1 MMQAETKLTIMPVF
15 ENLTIPLTEKQE
27 DELAASLIREGCIN
41 PIDVWEGTILDG
53 HKRYRICTLEQIE
66 FSVQEVECKTEEEA
80 ISWVCRKR
88 IEGLSRT
95 SQAFRYLM
103 GKWYLSEVIINRSLK
118 KPRAPAV
125 GNYYERR
132 GNRTSIQMSKETG
145 LHHSTLEKYGSYATA
160 LDVLIRIEPE
170 LLNLVMSG
178 DILLSQEETLEL
190 SHMEDKDR
198 REGIRRFLRQ
208 ASKRAKS
215 RYIKDDRKAEKQ
227 AEEANHIPLSIGI
240 KEMPVFNP
248 DMELQ
253 GLTLTMPTW
262 MMAMERAIR
271 RSDMTQVTEDAK
283 EDLRSA
289 LGKLEE
295 QIKMTLEA
303 LS

>member
-1 MMQAETKLTIMPVF
+1 MMQAETKLTVLPVF

-27 DELAASLIREGCIN
+27 DELAASLIREGCRH
-41 PIDVWEGTILDG
+41 PIAVWQGTILDG
-53 HKRYRICTLEQIE
+53 HKRYRICTLEHIA
-66 FSVQEVECKTEEEA
+66 FSVNEVEFGTEEEA
-80 ISWVCRKR
+80 IAWVCRKR
-88 IEGLSRT
+88 TEGLSRN

-160 LDVLIRIEPE
+160 LDVLIRTEPE

-178 DILLSQEETLEL
+178 DILVSQEETLEL

-198 REGIRRFLRQ
+198 REGIRRFLKQ
-208 ASKRAKS
+208 AKS

-227 AEEANHIPLSIGI
+227 AEEMNHIPLSIGI

-271 RSDMTQVTEDAK
+271 RSNMTLVTEGAK
-283 EDLRSA
+283 GDLRFA
-289 LGKLEE
+289 LRKLEE